1 MRNSEATGSVYEKL
15 LLLCSFMV
23 SPVSELPPGDFN
35 LEFRKLLKG
44 VRQGIQGLSSLEDLQ
59 EMALCSRRRNQ
70 SFVFYCCIAG
80 WPITTRKETI
90 SPTTLAILDF
100 FFFWSRIFLCLV

>member
-1 MRNSEATGSVYEKL
+1 MRNSEATGSFYEKL

-59 EMALCSRRRNQ
+59 EMALCSEGEINHLFFTAALQGGPLLPGKKQ
-70 SFVFYCCIAG
+70 SVLRPWLFLI
-80 WPITTRKETI
+80 
-90 SPTTLAILDF
+90 F
-100 FFFWSRIFLCLV
+100 FSSGHEFSFA

>member
-15 LLLCSFMV
+15 LLLCSFLG

-35 LEFRKLLKG
+35 LEFPKLLKG
-44 VRQGIQGLSSLEDLQ
+44 IRQGIQGLSCPEDLQ

-70 SFVFYCCIAG
+70 SIIVYLLLHCRVAHYDQERNNQSNDLG
-80 WPITTRKETI
+80 Y
-90 SPTTLAILDF
+90 S
-100 FFFWSRIFLCLV
+100 

>member
-15 LLLCSFMV
+15 LLFCSFMV

-44 VRQGIQGLSSLEDLQ
+44 VWQGIQGLSSLEDLQ
-59 EMALCSRRRNQ
+59 EIALCSRRRNQ
-70 SFVFYCCIAG
+70 SFVFLLLHCRVAHYYQERNNQSYDLG
-80 WPITTRKETI
+80 Y
-90 SPTTLAILDF
+90 S
-100 FFFWSRIFLCLV
+100 